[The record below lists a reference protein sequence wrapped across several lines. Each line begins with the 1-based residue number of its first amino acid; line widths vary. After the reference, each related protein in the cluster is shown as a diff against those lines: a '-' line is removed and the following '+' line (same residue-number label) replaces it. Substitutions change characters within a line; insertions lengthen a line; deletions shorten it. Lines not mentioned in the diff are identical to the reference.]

1 MKNKNI
7 ENKLIKNIKS
17 ITNNNEVN
25 INSTQEKTH
34 GWDSLA
40 YMSIVSMVEKEFEI
54 EISFKN
60 IKKFDSIK
68 SIIKIIQ
75 NV

>member
-1 MKNKNI
+1 M
-7 ENKLIKNIKS
+7 ENNLIVRKLIKNIKS
-17 ITNNNEVN
+17 ITNNKN
-25 INSTQEKTH
+25 INLESTTENTI

-40 YMSIVSMVEKEFEI
+40 YMSIVSMVEKEFRI

-60 IKKFDSIK
+60 IKNFDSVK
-68 SIIKIIQ
+68 SIINIIK

>member
-1 MKNKNI
+1 MKKSII
-7 ENKLIKNIKS
+7 EKKLIKNIQT
-17 ITNNNEVN
+17 ITNNKKVN
-25 INSTQEKTH
+25 LLSNQENTA

-40 YMSIVSMVEKEFEI
+40 YMSIVSMVEKEFKI
-54 EISFKN
+54 EISFEN